1 MMTASQISIAS
12 QKSPHSSAVRE
23 QLEKILRWE
32 PFARADRLSRFL
44 RYTVEQ
50 VLENP
55 VPVLKEYAIALE
67 VFDKPKDF
75 DPRLDPIVRV
85 EARRLRSRLR
95 EYYESAGKNDEVLI
109 LFGRSGYTPAFTL
122 RNLKAVDPPPIFKHD
137 ARPPRQNARVK
148 GPVALAVLPFLDLSP
163 CSDQHNLCA
172 GFAEELINVIPR
184 FPGLRVTSRTSTL
197 QYEGR
202 AFDLR
207 LLGADL
213 GVECVLEGSVRKDGN
228 RVRISVQLYSVS
240 DGLETWSRTYE
251 RELTDVFAIQ
261 EEVASAI
268 AGDLRTRLVKDEQP
282 GALQAQTNVRAYRMY
297 LQGLQHLR
305 RAGAAGQDEALSLFE
320 RAILQ
325 DPNFPAPHAGL
336 ANAYAF
342 LAWFREMLPSEA
354 WPKAEASAQRALL
367 LDPSRSGIR
376 AIAGC
381 ARALYQWKWEEAER
395 EFREAVDHNPSDPLP
410 RQWYACAYLAP
421 RRRLDEALAEMHQ
434 AQALQPLSPAIQCHT
449 GLIHF
454 YRAEYEEAKELCRG
468 ALEIEPGFWPAHWVL
483 GRTCLAEDDLP
494 AALDAFAIAEQG
506 CGRVMAMS
514 GYVGYCYARQGK
526 TEQAMELAEN
536 IRSLSYSTY
545 ISPLHPAR
553 IFLGLGQ
560 TAKAL
565 EMIESACSL
574 KCVRLAEVLIDPLY
588 RRLRWEARFES
599 VVQTIGLPAAE
610 LEPQRAAS

>member
-1 MMTASQISIAS
+1 MMTASKFSIHA
-12 QKSPHSSAVRE
+12 QKSPNPSAVRD

-44 RYTVEQ
+44 RFTVEQ

-55 VPVLKEYAIALE
+55 LPVLKEYVIALE

-85 EARRLRSRLR
+85 EARRLRGRLR
-95 EYYESAGKNDEVLI
+95 EYYETTGKNDEVLI

-137 ARPPRQNARVK
+137 TRPQGQHSRVS

-163 CSDQHNLCA
+163 SNDQRNLCA
-172 GFAEELINVIPR
+172 GFAEELINTIAR
-184 FPGLRVTSRTSTL
+184 SPGLHVTSRTSTL

-207 LLGADL
+207 RLGADL
-213 GVECVLEGSVRKDGN
+213 GVECVLEGSVRKAGK

-240 DGLETWSRTYE
+240 DGLEIWSQTYE
-251 RELTDVFAIQ
+251 RELTDIFAAQ

-268 AGDLRTRLVKDEQP
+268 AQDLRTQLVKDEFP
-282 GALQAQTNVRAYRMY
+282 DALQAQTNLRAYRMY
-297 LQGLQHLR
+297 LRGLQHLR
-305 RAGAAGQDEALSLFE
+305 RAGAAGQDKALSLFE

-342 LAWFREMLPSEA
+342 LAWFREMPPSEA
-354 WPKAEASAQRALL
+354 WPKAEATAQRALL

-376 AIAGC
+376 AIVGC

-395 EFREAVDHNPSDPLP
+395 EFREAVDRNPSDPLP

-454 YRAEYEEAKELCRG
+454 YRAEYEDAKELCLS
-468 ALEIEPGFWPAHWVL
+468 ALEIEPGFWPAHWIL
-483 GRTCLAEDDLP
+483 GRACLAEDDLT
-494 AALDAFAIAEQG
+494 AALDAFAIAERN
-506 CGRVMAMS
+506 CGKVMAMS
-514 GYVGYCYARQGK
+514 GYLGYCYARQGK
-526 TEQAMELAEN
+526 AEEAMGLAEN
-536 IRSLSYSTY
+536 IRSLSHTTY
-545 ISPLHPAR
+545 ISPLHSAR

-574 KCVRLAEVLIDPLY
+574 KCVRLAEVLIDPIY
-588 RRLRWEARFES
+588 QRLRWEARFES
-599 VVQTIGLPAAE
+599 VVQTIGLPADE
-610 LEPQRAAS
+610 LELQRAAS